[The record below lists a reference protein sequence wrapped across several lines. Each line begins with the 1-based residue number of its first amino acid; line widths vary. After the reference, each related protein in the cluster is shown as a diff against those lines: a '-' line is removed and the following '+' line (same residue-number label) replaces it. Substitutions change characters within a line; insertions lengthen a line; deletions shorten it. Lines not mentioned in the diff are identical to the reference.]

1 MISRDLVQKENM
13 IPFHHQVSSHL
24 SSEGAEVD
32 HFQLLF
38 HNSAE
43 LIHEISVDRHG
54 IGDVV
59 IGFFCLV
66 FHGFLLFYFVFVHRP
81 LCPTDSCFLIYSEGS
96 RSSLRL
102 W

>member
-1 MISRDLVQKENM
+1 M

-59 IGFFCLV
+59 IGFFFVWFFMV
-66 FHGFLLFYFVFVHRP
+66 FFFFILFLFTDHYVLLTHVSLFVQKEVDP
-81 LCPTDSCFLIYSEGS
+81 L
-96 RSSLRL
+96 
-102 W
+102 

>member
-1 MISRDLVQKENM
+1 M

-59 IGFFCLV
+59 IVFFVWFFMV
-66 FHGFLLFYFVFVHRP
+66 FFFFILFLFTDHYVLLTHVSLFVQKEVDP
-81 LCPTDSCFLIYSEGS
+81 L
-96 RSSLRL
+96 
-102 W
+102 

>member
-1 MISRDLVQKENM
+1 M

-59 IGFFCLV
+59 IVFCL
-66 FHGFLLFYFVFVHRP
+66 FGFSWFSSFLFCFCSPTIMYYLTNVSLFVQNVIDPF
-81 LCPTDSCFLIYSEGS
+81 
-96 RSSLRL
+96 
-102 W
+102 